1 MKGLEEGARDR
12 WGLDPTVQRLRR
24 IFARLEKAQGELL
37 ALNRIPEFDPRLAG
51 SRRRARALLE
61 SGWSLAAA
69 QGLDPD
75 EETLA
80 AIYAHLLATDLAGQ
94 GLMAEPGELPGPCG
108 PLIRG
113 LLKGED

>member
-51 SRRRARALLE
+51 SRRRARAL
-61 SGWSLAAA
+61 
-69 QGLDPD
+69 
-75 EETLA
+75 A